1 MSLRRSLC
9 YNAINS
15 TCVKLQVGK
24 KHTPVEFRKSVDSR
38 DRVIQKVDFG
48 SRFVPAYLRNYNFLN
63 NYIIFQ
69 HYQVHL

>member
-38 DRVIQKVDFG
+38 DRGIQKVDLKG
-48 SRFVPAYLRNYNFLN
+48 TGICACLFVEL
-63 NYIIFQ
+63 
-69 HYQVHL
+69 

>member
-38 DRVIQKVDFG
+38 DRGIQKVDLKG
-48 SRFVPAYLRNYNFLN
+48 TGICACLSVEL
-63 NYIIFQ
+63 
-69 HYQVHL
+69 

>member
-38 DRVIQKVDFG
+38 DRGIQKVDLKGNGICACLF
-48 SRFVPAYLRNYNFLN
+48 AEL
-63 NYIIFQ
+63 
-69 HYQVHL
+69 

>member
-38 DRVIQKVDFG
+38 DRGIQKVDSKG
-48 SRFVPAYLRNYNFLN
+48 TGICACLSVEL
-63 NYIIFQ
+63 
-69 HYQVHL
+69 